1 MLYNWKDERNY
12 RKFQMPDGSI
22 RCFVFVDGQS
32 VEVDIEL
39 YTMYSRMDRRE
50 RYQQERDA
58 GRLLPLGC
66 VTAEDLTP
74 EKCFLP
80 PENVEDIVIDAA
92 DRLEWRALLKKL
104 PQALSRLNEREQRL
118 ILALYIDGRS
128 ERAVA
133 SELGVSQPAVH
144 KRQVR
149 VLKKLKKFFEKP

>member
-1 MLYNWKDERNY
+1 MLYNWKDQRNY

-22 RCFVFVDGQS
+22 RCFIFVDGQS

-39 YTMYSRMDRRE
+39 YTIYSRMDRRE
-50 RYQQERDA
+50 RYQQERDT
-58 GRLLPLGC
+58 GRIVPLGW
-66 VTAEDLTP
+66 VTVEDLTP

-80 PENVEDIVIDAA
+80 PENVEDAVIEAA
-92 DRLEWRALLKKL
+92 DRLEWQSQLQKL

-118 ILALYIDGRS
+118 IQALYLDGRS

-133 SELGVSQPAVH
+133 AELGISQPAVH

-149 VLKKLKKFFEKP
+149 ILKKLKKFF